1 MTPESET
8 IARRMAA
15 AGYLPSEAVLSG
27 LAVPERD
34 FVRFWTERH
43 ADRRPEREIVADEVL
58 ALAEEISGE
67 PQRRMASALFALT
80 TAAFGRGDVAL
91 PDSHVERV
99 LSTLEAVHRL
109 GLTEDER
116 AASVLD
122 SAIRKLGYRAA
133 RVRLT
138 GVSPR

>member
-1 MTPESET
+1 MTPESEA
-8 IARRMAA
+8 IARRMAGI
-15 AGYLPSEAVLSG
+15 GYLPAEAVLTG
-27 LAVPERD
+27 LGVPERD
-34 FVRFWTERH
+34 FVRLWTERH
-43 ADRRPEREIVADEVL
+43 QDQRPEREVVADEVL
-58 ALAEEISGE
+58 ALAEQITGE

-99 LSTLEAVHRL
+99 LSALETVHRL

-116 AASVLD
+116 AASVLE

-133 RVRLT
+133 KVRI
-138 GVSPR
+138 SPR